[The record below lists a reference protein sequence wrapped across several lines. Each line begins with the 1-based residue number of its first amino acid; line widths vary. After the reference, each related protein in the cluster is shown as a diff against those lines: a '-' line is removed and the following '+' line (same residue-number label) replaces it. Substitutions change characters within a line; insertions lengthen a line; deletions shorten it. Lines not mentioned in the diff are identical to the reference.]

1 MLQRRSYALAA
12 GICLFIAF
20 LGVPLIVSQ
29 YSNFSE
35 NRFNFLKPQEYGSL
49 ESPQS
54 GVLQLVSVSPGERA
68 AQLQAIAQQSNSRD
82 RSRARYLLAS
92 DLIVQRQGEKAI
104 AVLQDLEPDYP
115 ELAAYIAL
123 KRAQAYSL
131 TGNKARTQA
140 AWQDLLQRYPRS
152 PVAAEALFVLGKN
165 EPKYWQEAIALFPS
179 HPRSLEIARL
189 LLQQNPQQP
198 RLQLLLAQYDY
209 QRSEIIPVIDNL
221 VSQSA
226 AQLKSKDWQT
236 VAQAYWENR
245 EYGKAAI
252 AYARSPRNPRNL
264 YRWGRG
270 LQLSTKQTQAIA
282 IYQQLLTAFPKA
294 EESGMA
300 LMRLARISKP
310 PEAIAY
316 LGRIVNR
323 FPKQAGEAL
332 VAKADLLDSLNSKQS
347 AAKTRQLLLDK
358 YGNSA
363 AAAEYRWQVA
373 QEKAAD
379 KDYQAAVKWAEVIP
393 LRNSES
399 ILAPRAGFWV
409 GKWAQKLGKNED
421 AKTAFEYVL
430 SKFPQSYYAW
440 RSATLLGLDVGNF
453 KTVRQMNPEFVLPQ
467 RVVPLAGS
475 PALKELYQLGQDAD
489 ALALWQ
495 VEYSNPEKPTVAEQF
510 TNGLMYLVRGEN
522 LMGINEIST
531 LEDRYLPTEKAEYQD
546 LSKQLGYWQ
555 ARYPFPYFPLIQ
567 TWAQQHQLN
576 PLLVTALIRQE
587 SRFEPKIRSVAG
599 AVGLMQV
606 MPGTAQYIAEKI
618 DLSNYNLE
626 NPQDNIQMGTWYMD
640 YTHKRFDNYSL
651 LAIASYNAGWQNV
664 EKWLKRFNTQDP
676 DEFVESI
683 PFGET
688 QGYVRQ
694 VFGNYWNYLRLY
706 NPQVSQLVARY
717 SDIHPQMPIDVAIL
731 NRP

>member
-1 MLQRRSYALAA
+1 MLQRRSYAFAA
-12 GICLFIAF
+12 GVCLLIAL
-20 LGVPLIVSQ
+20 LGVPLIVSN
-29 YSNFSE
+29 YNNYRE
-35 NRFNFLKPQEYGSL
+35 NRISLLRPREKNSL
-49 ESPQS
+49 ESANS
-54 GVLQLVSVSPGERA
+54 GVLSLVSLSPTERA
-68 AQLQAIAQQSNSRD
+68 TQLQAIAQQSNSRD

-92 DLIVQRQGEKAI
+92 DLIVQRQGDKAI
-104 AVLQDLEPDYP
+104 AVLQDLETDYP
-115 ELAAYIAL
+115 ELAAHIAL
-123 KRAQAYSL
+123 RRAQAYSL
-131 TGNKARTQA
+131 MGDEARTQA
-140 AWQDLLQRYPRS
+140 AWQDLRLRYPKS

-165 EPKYWQEAIALFPS
+165 EPQYWQEAIALFPS
-179 HPRSLEIARL
+179 HPRSLEIARS
-189 LLQQNPQQP
+189 LLQKNPQQP
-198 RLQLLLAQYDY
+198 RLQLLLAQHDY
-209 QRSEIIPVIDNL
+209 RKPEILPVLDRL

-226 AQLKSKDWQT
+226 TQLKPQNWET

-245 EYGKAAI
+245 EYGKAAV
-252 AYARSPRNPRNL
+252 AYAKSPRTPRNL

-270 LQLSTKQTQAIA
+270 LQLSTKQTEAIA

-316 LGRIVNR
+316 LDRIVNR

-332 VAKADLLDSLNSKQS
+332 IAKANLLDSLNSKQS
-347 AAKTRQLLLDK
+347 AAKARQLLLAEYSD
-358 YGNSA
+358 SA

-373 QEKAAD
+373 QEKAAK
-379 KDYQAAVKWAEVIP
+379 KDYQAAIKWAEVIP
-393 LRNSES
+393 QRNSEH
-399 ILAPRAGFWV
+399 ILAPRAAFWV
-409 GKWAQKLGKNED
+409 GKWAEKLGKNKD
-421 AKTAFEYVL
+421 VKTAFEYVL

-453 KTVRQMNPEFVLPQ
+453 KTVRQMNPEFALPQ
-467 RVVPLAGS
+467 RVVLPAGS
-475 PALKELYQLGQDAD
+475 PALKELYQLGQDSD

-495 VEYSNPEKPTVAEQF
+495 VEYSHPEKPTVAEQF
-510 TNGLMYLVRGEN
+510 TNGLMHLARGEN
-522 LMGINEIST
+522 LIGINEISK
-531 LEDRYLPTEKAEYQD
+531 LEDRDIATEKAEYQD
-546 LSKQLGYWQ
+546 LRKQLGYWQ
-555 ARYPFPYFPLIQ
+555 ARYPFPYLSLIQ

-587 SRFEPKIRSVAG
+587 SRFEPNIRSVAG

-618 DLSNYNLE
+618 DLSEYNLE
-626 NPQDNIQMGTWYMD
+626 NPQDNIQLGTWYMD

-651 LAIASYNAGWQNV
+651 LAIASYNAGWSNV
-664 EKWLKRFNTQDP
+664 EKWLKRFDSQDP

-717 SDIHPQMPIDVAIL
+717 SEVHPPISTDVATL
-731 NRP
+731 HHP

>member
-1 MLQRRSYALAA
+1 MLQRRFYVLAA
-12 GICLFIAF
+12 GVCLFIAL
-20 LGVPLIVSQ
+20 LGVPLIVSH
-29 YSNFSE
+29 YSNYLD
-35 NRFNFLKPQEYGSL
+35 NGIGFLKQQEENNL
-49 ESPQS
+49 ESPKS
-54 GVLQLVSVSPGERA
+54 GVLPLVPLSPTERA
-68 AQLQAIAQQSNSRD
+68 AQLQAIAQQAPSRD
-82 RSRARYLLAS
+82 RSRARYLLAN
-92 DLIVQRQGEKAI
+92 DLIIQRQGEKAI
-104 AVLQDLEPDYP
+104 EILQDLEKDYP
-115 ELAAYIAL
+115 ELAAHIAL

-131 TGNKARTQA
+131 TGDKARTQA
-140 AWQDLLQRYPRS
+140 AWQDLLQRYSKS
-152 PVAAEALFVLGKN
+152 PVAAEALFVLGQN

-189 LLQQNPQQP
+189 LLQKNPEQP

-209 QRSEIIPVIDNL
+209 QKPEILPILDRL

-226 AQLKSKDWQT
+226 ARLKPQHWET
-236 VAQAYWENR
+236 IAQAYWENR
-245 EYGKAAI
+245 EYGKAAV
-252 AYARSPRNPRNL
+252 AYAKSPRTSRNL

-270 LQLSTKQTQAIA
+270 LQLSTKQQQAIA
-282 IYQQLLTAFPKA
+282 IYKQLLAAYPNA

-310 PEAIAY
+310 PEATAY
-316 LGRIVNR
+316 LDRVVNR

-332 VAKADLLDSLNSKQS
+332 EAKANLLDNLSSKQS
-347 AAKTRQLLLDK
+347 AAKVRQLLLDK
-358 YGNSA
+358 YGNST

-373 QEKAAD
+373 QEKAAR
-379 KDYQAAVKWAEVIP
+379 KDYQAAAQWAEVIP
-393 LRNSES
+393 LRNPTS

-453 KTVRQMNPEFVLPQ
+453 TNVRQMNPKFLSPQ
-467 RVVPLAGS
+467 RVVPPAGS
-475 PALKELYQLGQDAD
+475 PALKELYQLGQDSE

-495 VEYSNPEKPTVAEQF
+495 VEYSNSEKPTVAEQF
-510 TNGLMYLVRGEN
+510 TNGLMHLAKGEN
-522 LMGINEIST
+522 LIGINEIST
-531 LEDRYLPTEKAEYQD
+531 LEDRDVATEKAEYQA

-555 ARYPFPYFPLIQ
+555 ARYPFPYLTLIQ
-567 TWAQQHQLN
+567 TWAQQHQIN

-606 MPGTAQYIAEKI
+606 MPSTAQYIAEKI
-618 DLSNYNLE
+618 NVPKYNLE
-626 NPQDNIQMGTWYMD
+626 NPQDNIQLGTWYMD
-640 YTHKRFDNYSL
+640 YTHNRFDNYSL
-651 LAIASYNAGWQNV
+651 LAIASYNAGWSNV

-717 SDIHPQMPIDVAIL
+717 SEVHPSMSTDVATL
-731 NRP
+731 TGS

>member
-1 MLQRRSYALAA
+1 MLQRRSYAFAA
-12 GICLFIAF
+12 GVCLFIAL
-20 LGVPLIVSQ
+20 LGVPLIVAN
-29 YSNFSE
+29 YNNYRE
-35 NRFNFLKPQEYGSL
+35 NGIALLRPQGKNSL
-49 ESPQS
+49 DSARSGLLSLVPLSPT
-54 GVLQLVSVSPGERA
+54 ERA
-68 AQLQAIAQQSNSRD
+68 SQLQAIAQQPNSRD
-82 RSRARYLLAS
+82 SSRARYLLAS
-92 DLIVQRQGEKAI
+92 DFIIQRQGDKAI
-104 AVLQDLEPDYP
+104 AVLQDLEKDYP
-115 ELAAYIAL
+115 ELAAHIAL

-131 TGNKARTQA
+131 TGDRVRTQA
-140 AWQDLLQRYPRS
+140 AWQDLLQHYSKS

-165 EPKYWQEAIALFPS
+165 EPQYWQEAIALFPS

-209 QRSEIIPVIDNL
+209 QKPEILPVLDRL

-226 AQLKSKDWQT
+226 AQLKPQHWQT

-245 EYGKAAI
+245 EYGKAAV
-252 AYARSPRNPRNL
+252 AYAKSPRTSRNV

-270 LQLSTKQTQAIA
+270 LQLSTKQTEAISV
-282 IYQQLLTAFPKA
+282 YKQLVAAYPNA

-310 PEAIAY
+310 AEAIAY
-316 LGRIVNR
+316 LDRIVNR

-332 VAKADLLDSLNSKQS
+332 VAKANLLDNLNSKQS
-347 AAKTRQLLLDK
+347 AVKVRQFLLDK
-358 YGNSA
+358 YGNSE
-363 AAAEYRWQVA
+363 AAAEYRWQTA
-373 QEKAAD
+373 QEKAAK
-379 KDYQAAVKWAEVIP
+379 KDYQAATRWAEVIP
-393 LRNSES
+393 LRNPES

-421 AKTAFEYVL
+421 AKTAFESVL

-440 RSATLLGLDVGNF
+440 RSATLLGLDVGSFN
-453 KTVRQMNPEFVLPQ
+453 TVRQTNPEFLSPQ
-467 RVVPLAGS
+467 RVLPPAGS
-475 PALKELYQLGQDAD
+475 PALKELYQLGQDTD

-495 VEYSNPEKPTVAEQF
+495 VEYNNPEKPTVAEQF
-510 TNGLMYLVRGEN
+510 TDGLMYLAKGKN
-522 LMGINEIST
+522 LIGINEIST
-531 LEDRYLPTEKAEYQD
+531 LEDRDLPIEKAEYQN

-555 ARYPFPYFPLIQ
+555 ARYPFPYLPLIQ
-567 TWAQQHQLN
+567 AWAQQHQLN

-587 SRFEPKIRSVAG
+587 SRFEPNIRSVAG

-606 MPGTAQYIAEKI
+606 MPSTAQYIAEKI
-618 DLSNYNLE
+618 NVSNYNLE
-626 NPQDNIQMGTWYMD
+626 NPQDNIQLGTWYMD
-640 YTHKRFDNYSL
+640 YTHNRFDNYSL
-651 LAIASYNAGWQNV
+651 LAIASYNAGWSNV

-717 SDIHPQMPIDVAIL
+717 SDVHPSMSIDVAS
-731 NRP
+731 N

>member
-12 GICLFIAF
+12 GVCLFIAL
-20 LGVPLIVSQ
+20 LGVPLIVAN
-29 YSNFSE
+29 YSNYRE
-35 NRFNFLKPQEYGSL
+35 NGIALLRPQEKNNL
-49 ESPQS
+49 NNPNS
-54 GVLQLVSVSPGERA
+54 GVLSLVLLSAPERA
-68 AQLQAIAQQSNSRD
+68 SQLQKFAQQSNSRD

-92 DLIVQRQGEKAI
+92 DLIIQRQGEKAI
-104 AVLQDLEPDYP
+104 AVLQDLEKDYP
-115 ELAAYIAL
+115 ELAAHIAL

-131 TGNKARTQA
+131 TEDKASQA
-140 AWQDLLQRYPRS
+140 AWQDLRLRYPQN

-165 EPKYWQEAIALFPS
+165 EPQYWQEAIALFPS
-179 HPRSLEIARL
+179 HPRSLEIARS
-189 LLQQNPQQP
+189 LLQKNPQQP
-198 RLQLLLAQYDY
+198 RLQLLLAQHDY
-209 QRSEIIPVIDNL
+209 QNSGILPILDNL

-226 AQLKSKDWQT
+226 AQLNPPNWET

-245 EYGKAAI
+245 EYGKAAV
-252 AYARSPRNPRNL
+252 AYAKSPRTPRNL

-270 LQLSTKQTQAIA
+270 LQLSTKQSQAIS
-282 IYQQLLTAFPKA
+282 IYKQLLAAFPNA

-310 PEAIAY
+310 AEATAY
-316 LGRIVNR
+316 LDRIVNN

-332 VAKADLLDSLNSKQS
+332 VAKANLLDSLNSKQS
-347 AAKTRQLLLDK
+347 AAKARQLLLDK
-358 YGNSA
+358 YGDSA

-373 QEKAAD
+373 QQKAAN
-379 KDYQAAVKWAEVIP
+379 KDYQAAATWAEVIP
-393 LRNSES
+393 QRNPEN

-409 GKWAQKLGKNED
+409 GKWAQKLGKNEE
-421 AKTAFEYVL
+421 AQTAFESVL

-440 RSATLLGLDVGNF
+440 RSATILGLDVGNF
-453 KTVRQMNPEFVLPQ
+453 KTVRQMTPEFSSPQRLVLP
-467 RVVPLAGS
+467 AGS
-475 PALKELYQLGQDAD
+475 PALKELYQLGQDSD

-495 VEYSNPEKPTVAEQF
+495 TEYNNSEKPTVAEQF
-510 TNGLMYLVRGEN
+510 TDGLMHLAKGEN
-522 LMGINEIST
+522 LIGINKIST
-531 LEDRYLPTEKAEYQD
+531 LEDRDIPTEKAEYQE

-555 ARYPFPYFPLIQ
+555 ARYPFPYLPLIQ

-587 SRFEPKIRSVAG
+587 SRFEAQIHSVAG

-618 DLSNYNLE
+618 NVPKYNLE
-626 NPQDNIQMGTWYMD
+626 NPQDNIQLGTWYMD
-640 YTHKRFDNYSL
+640 YTHNRFDNYSL
-651 LAIASYNAGWQNV
+651 LAIASYNAGWSNV
-664 EKWLKRFNTQDP
+664 EKWLKRFDTQDP

-706 NPQVSQLVARY
+706 NPQVSQLVAKY
-717 SDIHPQMPIDVAIL
+717 SEVHPQMPTDIATL
-731 NRP
+731 TGL

>member
-1 MLQRRSYALAA
+1 MLQRRSYAFAA
-12 GICLFIAF
+12 GVCLFIAL
-20 LGVPLIVSQ
+20 LGVPLIVAN
-29 YSNFSE
+29 YNDYRE
-35 NRFNFLKPQEYGSL
+35 NGIPLLRPQGKNGL
-49 ESPQS
+49 DTPKS
-54 GVLQLVSVSPGERA
+54 GVLSLVSLSPSERA

-92 DLIVQRQGEKAI
+92 DFIIQRQGDKAI
-104 AVLQDLEPDYP
+104 AVLQDLEKDYP
-115 ELAAYIAL
+115 ELAAHIAL

-131 TGNKARTQA
+131 MGDKVRTQA
-140 AWQDLLQRYPRS
+140 AWQDLLQRHSKS

-165 EPKYWQEAIALFPS
+165 EPQYWQEAIALFPS

-198 RLQLLLAQYDY
+198 RLQILLAQYDY
-209 QRSEIIPVIDNL
+209 QKPEIVPVLDRL

-226 AQLKSKDWQT
+226 AQLKPQHWQT

-245 EYGKAAI
+245 EYGKAAV
-252 AYARSPRNPRNL
+252 AYAKSPRTPRNV

-270 LQLSTKQTQAIA
+270 LQLSTKQTEAISV
-282 IYQQLLTAFPKA
+282 YKQLVAAYPNA

-310 PEAIAY
+310 AEALNY
-316 LGRIVNR
+316 LDRIVNH

-332 VAKADLLDSLNSKQS
+332 VAKANLLDNLNSKQS
-347 AAKTRQLLLDK
+347 AAKVRQFLLDK
-358 YGNSA
+358 YSDSE

-373 QEKAAD
+373 QDKAAK
-379 KDYQAAVKWAEVIP
+379 KDYQAATRWAEVIP
-393 LRNSES
+393 LWNPES

-409 GKWAQKLGKNED
+409 GKWAQKLGKSEN
-421 AKTAFEYVL
+421 AKTAFESVL

-440 RSATLLGLDVGNF
+440 RSATLLGLDVGSF
-453 KTVRQMNPEFVLPQ
+453 TTVRQINPEFLSSQRVLP
-467 RVVPLAGS
+467 PAGS
-475 PALKELYQLGQDAD
+475 PALKELYQLGQDAE

-495 VEYSNPEKPTVAEQF
+495 VEYSNPEQPTVAEQF
-510 TNGLMYLVRGEN
+510 TNGLMHLAKGEN
-522 LMGINEIST
+522 LIGIHEIST
-531 LEDRYLPTEKAEYQD
+531 LEDRDIPLEKAEYQN

-555 ARYPFPYFPLIQ
+555 ARYPFPYLPLIQ
-567 TWAQQHQLN
+567 AWAQQHQLN

-606 MPGTAQYIAEKI
+606 MPSTAQYIAEKI
-618 DLSNYNLE
+618 NVPTYNLE
-626 NPQDNIQMGTWYMD
+626 NPQDNIQLGTWYMD
-640 YTHKRFDNYSL
+640 YTHNRFDNYSL
-651 LAIASYNAGWQNV
+651 LAIASYNAGWSNV
-664 EKWLKRFNTQDP
+664 GKWLKRFNTQDP

-706 NPQVSQLVARY
+706 NPQVSRLVARY
-717 SDIHPQMPIDVAIL
+717 SDVHPSMSIDVASK
-731 NRP
+731 

>member
-1 MLQRRSYALAA
+1 MLQRRSYAFAA
-12 GICLFIAF
+12 GVCLFIAL
-20 LGVPLIVSQ
+20 LGVPLIVAN
-29 YSNFSE
+29 YNNYRE
-35 NRFNFLKPQEYGSL
+35 NGIALLRPQGKNGL
-49 ESPQS
+49 DIPKS
-54 GVLQLVSVSPGERA
+54 GVLSLVSLSPSERA
-68 AQLQAIAQQSNSRD
+68 AQLQAIAKQSNSRD

-92 DLIVQRQGEKAI
+92 DFIIQRQGDKAS
-104 AVLQDLEPDYP
+104 AVLQDLEKDYP
-115 ELAAYIAL
+115 ELAAHIAL

-131 TGNKARTQA
+131 TGNKVRTQA
-140 AWQDLLQRYPRS
+140 AWQDLLQRHSKS

-165 EPKYWQEAIALFPS
+165 EPQYWQEAIALFPS
-179 HPRSLEIARL
+179 HPRSLEVARL

-209 QRSEIIPVIDNL
+209 QKPEILPVLDRL

-226 AQLKSKDWQT
+226 AQLKPQHWQT

-245 EYGKAAI
+245 EYGKAAA
-252 AYARSPRNPRNL
+252 AYAKSPRTSRNV

-270 LQLSTKQTQAIA
+270 LQLSTKQTEAISV
-282 IYQQLLTAFPKA
+282 YKQLVAAYPNA

-310 PEAIAY
+310 AEAIAY
-316 LGRIVNR
+316 LDRIVNH

-332 VAKADLLDSLNSKQS
+332 VAKANLLDNLNSKQS
-347 AAKTRQLLLDK
+347 AAKVRQLLLDK
-358 YGNSA
+358 YGDSD

-373 QEKAAD
+373 QEKAAK
-379 KDYQAAVKWAEVIP
+379 KDYQAATRWAEVIP
-393 LRNSES
+393 LRNPES

-421 AKTAFEYVL
+421 AKTAFESVL

-453 KTVRQMNPEFVLPQ
+453 NTVRQMNPEFSSPQ
-467 RVVPLAGS
+467 RVIPPAGS
-475 PALKELYQLGQDAD
+475 PALKELYQLGQDAE

-495 VEYSNPEKPTVAEQF
+495 VEYSNPEKTTVAEQF
-510 TNGLMYLVRGEN
+510 TDGLMYLAKGQN
-522 LMGINEIST
+522 LIGINEIST
-531 LEDRYLPTEKAEYQD
+531 LEDRDLPLEKAEYQN

-555 ARYPFPYFPLIQ
+555 ARYPFPYLPLIQ
-567 TWAQQHQLN
+567 AWAQQNQLN

-587 SRFEPKIRSVAG
+587 SRFESSIRSVAG

-606 MPGTAQYIAEKI
+606 MPSTAQYIAEKI
-618 DLSNYNLE
+618 NVSNYNLE
-626 NPQDNIQMGTWYMD
+626 NPQDNIQLGTWYMD
-640 YTHKRFDNYSL
+640 YTHNRFDNYSL
-651 LAIASYNAGWQNV
+651 LAIASYNAGWSNV
-664 EKWLKRFNTQDP
+664 EKWLKRFNTQDA

-717 SDIHPQMPIDVAIL
+717 SDVHPSMSIDVASK
-731 NRP
+731 

>member
-1 MLQRRSYALAA
+1 MLQRRSYAIAA
-12 GICLFIAF
+12 GVCLFVAL
-20 LGVPLIVSQ
+20 LGVPLIVSNYNNYQ
-29 YSNFSE
+29 E
-35 NRFNFLKPQEYGSL
+35 NTIGLLRPQGKNSL
-49 ESPQS
+49 ESPNS
-54 GVLQLVSVSPGERA
+54 GVLSLVSLSPTERA
-68 AQLQAIAQQSNSRD
+68 AQLQESARQSNPRE

-92 DLIVQRQGEKAI
+92 DFIIQRQGGKAI
-104 AVLQDLEPDYP
+104 AVLQDLEKDYP
-115 ELAAYIAL
+115 ELAAHIAL

-131 TGNKARTQA
+131 TGDKARTQA
-140 AWQDLLQRYPRS
+140 AWQDLLQRYSKS
-152 PVAAEALFVLGKN
+152 PVAAEALFVLGQN

-179 HPRSLEIARL
+179 HPRSLEIARS
-189 LLQQNPQQP
+189 LLQKNPQQP
-198 RLQLLLAQYDY
+198 RLQLLLAQHDY
-209 QRSEIIPVIDNL
+209 QKPEILPVLDRL

-226 AQLKSKDWQT
+226 ARLKPQNWEI

-245 EYGKAAI
+245 EYGKAAE
-252 AYARSPRNPRNL
+252 AYAKSPRTPRNL

-270 LQLSTKQTQAIA
+270 LQLSTKQQQAIS
-282 IYQQLLTAFPKA
+282 IYKQLLAAYPNA

-310 PEAIAY
+310 KEANTY
-316 LGRIVNR
+316 LDRIVKN

-332 VAKADLLDSLNSKQS
+332 VAKANLLDSLNSKQS
-347 AAKTRQLLLDK
+347 AAKARQLLLDK
-358 YGNSA
+358 YGDSA

-379 KDYQAAVKWAEVIP
+379 KDYQAAARWAEVIP
-393 LRNSES
+393 QRNPEH

-409 GKWAQKLGKNED
+409 GKWAQKLGKNEG
-421 AKTAFEYVL
+421 AKTAFENVL

-453 KTVRQMNPEFVLPQ
+453 KTVRQMTPEFSSPQ
-467 RVVPLAGS
+467 RVIPPAGS
-475 PALKELYQLGQDAD
+475 PALKELYQLGQDSD

-495 VEYSNPEKPTVAEQF
+495 TEYNNPEKPTVAEQF
-510 TNGLMYLVRGEN
+510 TDGLMYLAKGEN
-522 LMGINEIST
+522 LLGINKIST
-531 LEDRYLPTEKAEYQD
+531 LEDRDLPTEKAEYEV
-546 LSKQLGYWQ
+546 LRKQLGYWQ
-555 ARYPFPYFPLIQ
+555 ARYPFPYLPLIQ

-587 SRFEPKIRSVAG
+587 SRFESNIRSVAG

-606 MPGTAQYIAEKI
+606 MPSTAQYIAEKI
-618 DLSNYNLE
+618 NVSNYDLE
-626 NPQDNIQMGTWYMD
+626 NPQDNIQLGTWYMD
-640 YTHKRFDNYSL
+640 YTHNRFDNYSL
-651 LAIASYNAGWQNV
+651 LAIASYNAGWNNV
-664 EKWLKRFNTQDP
+664 EKWLKRFKTQDP

-717 SDIHPQMPIDVAIL
+717 SEVHPSMSAEVATL
-731 NRP
+731 SGS

>member
-1 MLQRRSYALAA
+1 MLQRRSYAFAA
-12 GICLFIAF
+12 GVCLFIAL
-20 LGVPLIVSQ
+20 LGVPLIVAN
-29 YSNFSE
+29 YNNYRE
-35 NRFNFLKPQEYGSL
+35 NGIALLRPQGKNGL
-49 ESPQS
+49 DIPKS
-54 GVLQLVSVSPGERA
+54 GVLSLVSLSPNERA
-68 AQLQAIAQQSNSRD
+68 GRLQAIAQQSSSRE
-82 RSRARYLLAS
+82 RSRARYLIAS
-92 DLIVQRQGEKAI
+92 DLIIQRQGDKAI
-104 AVLQDLEPDYP
+104 AVLQDLEKDYP
-115 ELAAYIAL
+115 ELAAHIAL

-131 TGNKARTQA
+131 TGDKVRTQA
-140 AWQDLLQRYPRS
+140 AWQDLLQRHSKS

-165 EPKYWQEAIALFPS
+165 EPQYWQEAIALFPS
-179 HPRSLEIARL
+179 HPRSLDIARL
-189 LLQQNPQQP
+189 LLQKNPQQP

-209 QRSEIIPVIDNL
+209 QKPEIVPVLDRL

-226 AQLKSKDWQT
+226 AQLKPQHWQT

-245 EYGKAAI
+245 EYGKAAV
-252 AYARSPRNPRNL
+252 AYAKSPRTPRNV

-270 LQLSTKQTQAIA
+270 LQLSTKQTEAISV
-282 IYQQLLTAFPKA
+282 YKQLVAAYPNA

-310 PEAIAY
+310 KEAISY
-316 LGRIVNR
+316 LDWIVNR

-332 VAKADLLDSLNSKQS
+332 VTKANLLDNLNSKQS
-347 AAKTRQLLLDK
+347 AAKVRQLLLDK
-358 YGNSA
+358 YGDSD

-373 QEKAAD
+373 QEKAAK
-379 KDYQAAVKWAEVIP
+379 KDYQAATRWAEAIP
-393 LRNSES
+393 QRNSEH
-399 ILAPRAGFWV
+399 ILAPRSAFWI
-409 GKWAQKLGKNED
+409 GKWAEKLGKSEA

-440 RSATLLGLDVGNF
+440 RSATLLGLDVGDF
-453 KTVRQMNPEFVLPQ
+453 TTVRQINPDFSLPQ
-467 RVVPLAGS
+467 RVLPLAGS

-489 ALALWQ
+489 AIALWQ

-510 TNGLMYLVRGEN
+510 TDGLMYLAKGEN
-522 LMGINEIST
+522 LIGINEIST
-531 LEDRYLPTEKAEYQD
+531 LEDRDIPLEKAEYQN

-555 ARYPFPYFPLIQ
+555 ARYPFPYLPLIQ

-587 SRFEPKIRSVAG
+587 SRFEPTIRSVAG

-618 DLSNYNLE
+618 NVSEYNLE
-626 NPQDNIQMGTWYMD
+626 NPQDNIQLGTWYMD
-640 YTHKRFDNYSL
+640 YTHNRFDNYSL
-651 LAIASYNAGWQNV
+651 LAIASYNAGWSNV

-706 NPQVSQLVARY
+706 NPQVSRLVAKY
-717 SDIHPQMPIDVAIL
+717 SDVHPSMSIDVAS
-731 NRP
+731 N

>member
-1 MLQRRSYALAA
+1 MLQRRSYAFAA
-12 GICLFIAF
+12 GVCLFIAL
-20 LGVPLIVSQ
+20 LGVPLIVAN
-29 YSNFSE
+29 YNNYRE
-35 NRFNFLKPQEYGSL
+35 NGIALLKPQGKNGL
-49 ESPQS
+49 DLPKS
-54 GVLQLVSVSPGERA
+54 GVLSLVSLSPSQRA
-68 AQLQAIAQQSNSRD
+68 AQLQEIAQQSTSRD

-92 DLIVQRQGEKAI
+92 DFIIQRQGDKAI
-104 AVLQDLEPDYP
+104 AILQDLEKDYP
-115 ELAAYIAL
+115 ELAAHIAL

-131 TGNKARTQA
+131 TGDKVRTQA
-140 AWQDLLQRYPRS
+140 AWQDLLQRHSKS

-165 EPKYWQEAIALFPS
+165 EPQYWQEAIALFPS

-209 QRSEIIPVIDNL
+209 QKPEIVPVLDRL

-226 AQLKSKDWQT
+226 TQLKPQHWQI

-245 EYGKAAI
+245 EYGKAAV
-252 AYARSPRNPRNL
+252 AYAKSPRIPRNV

-270 LQLSTKQTQAIA
+270 LQLSTKQTEAISV
-282 IYQQLLTAFPKA
+282 YKQLVAAYPNA

-310 PEAIAY
+310 AEAIAY
-316 LGRIVNR
+316 LDRIVNR

-332 VAKADLLDSLNSKQS
+332 VAKANLLDNLNSKQS
-347 AAKTRQLLLDK
+347 AAKVRQFLLDK
-358 YGNSA
+358 YGDSK

-373 QEKAAD
+373 QEKAAK
-379 KDYQAAVKWAEVIP
+379 KDYQAATRWAEVIP
-393 LRNSES
+393 LRNPES

-409 GKWAQKLGKNED
+409 GKWAQKLGKSEN
-421 AKTAFEYVL
+421 AKTAFESVL

-453 KTVRQMNPEFVLPQ
+453 NTVRQMNPEFSSPQ
-467 RVVPLAGS
+467 RVIPPAGS
-475 PALKELYQLGQDAD
+475 PALKELYQLGQDAE

-495 VEYSNPEKPTVAEQF
+495 VEYSNPEKPTIAEQF
-510 TNGLMYLVRGEN
+510 TNGLMYLAKGEN
-522 LMGINEIST
+522 LIGINEIST
-531 LEDRYLPTEKAEYQD
+531 LEDRDIPLEKAEYQN

-555 ARYPFPYFPLIQ
+555 ARYPFPYLPLIQ

-587 SRFEPKIRSVAG
+587 SRFEPTIRSVAG

-618 DLSNYNLE
+618 NVPKYDLE
-626 NPQDNIQMGTWYMD
+626 NPQDNIQLGTWYMD
-640 YTHKRFDNYSL
+640 YTHNRFDNSSL
-651 LAIASYNAGWQNV
+651 LAIASYNAGWNNV

-676 DEFVESI
+676 DEFVELI

-706 NPQVSQLVARY
+706 NPQVSQLVTKY
-717 SDIHPQMPIDVAIL
+717 SDVHPSMSIDVAS
-731 NRP
+731 N